1 MSDITEKEG
10 ERACRKETAVQTV
23 SDASRNA
30 AEAGQV
36 VVEQCLEGRSNR
48 VGGCGE
54 WV

>member
-30 AEAGQV
+30 AEVMQV
-36 VVEQCLEGRSNR
+36 VVEQCLEGRSSR
-48 VGGCGE
+48 VGGRGE